1 MRRLALADRLLS
13 STLRAFTSRGER
25 TTAMHHVPLTLRLVA
40 LPLALLLATVAWR
53 VALSPENAA
62 AHQELPPGSAADDE
76 ADGSARIRN
85 SLFASPLY
93 LGQSPPEVRAVR
105 HVQLV
110 HIDAL
115 GAARNVDRTE
125 EEALELARS
134 LRGAL
139 IDGAD
144 FTAVARRYSSAPD
157 APLGGVLGTFSPGV
171 LQSDLDAYLFSAE
184 LGQISEPIATPT
196 GIHVLQRID
205 RLAGC
210 RVLLAAGAT
219 DESRVR
225 AEALHAAL
233 AAGADFAELATAESD
248 DPLSS
253 TRGGALAVFERGPA
267 DRLVKAAAFEL
278 EVGEVSAP
286 LLTPYGWY
294 IVQRVPVADIPEDLV
309 ERTWCEFRGLAI
321 LHSEHTLPLPL
332 PDRTSTEA
340 ADLARELGE
349 RLAAGADLGELAAE
363 LDDDPSGGRERRGH
377 IGWVHRRQP
386 SLPPFMH
393 EAFRLEPGEVLG
405 PQPTN
410 VGWVFV
416 ERLR

>member
-1 MRRLALADRLLS
+1 MLHR
-13 STLRAFTSRGER
+13 FG
-25 TTAMHHVPLTLRLVA
+25 LRLVLLFTVVGA
-40 LPLALLLATVAWR
+40 CLAPSFGGPRADQQDAPSTGAEVATDA
-53 VALSPENAA
+53 P
-62 AHQELPPGSAADDE
+62 D
-76 ADGSARIRN
+76 RIRN

-93 LGQSPPEVRAVR
+93 FGESPPEVRAVR

-110 HIDAL
+110 HVDAL
-115 GAARNVDRTE
+115 GAARNVDRTL

-134 LRGAL
+134 LRRAL
-139 IDGAD
+139 LDGAD
-144 FTAVARRYSSAPD
+144 FSAVARRYSSAPD
-157 APLGGVLGTFSPGV
+157 APLGGVLGSFPPGV
-171 LQSDLDAYLFSAE
+171 LQEDLDAFLFSAD

-196 GIHVLQRID
+196 GIHVLQRIE

-210 RVLLAAGAT
+210 RVLLVAGST

-225 AEALHAAL
+225 AESLRAVIAD
-233 AAGADFAELATAESD
+233 GADFAEVAAAESE
-248 DPLSS
+248 DPVSAA
-253 TRGGALAVFERGPA
+253 RGGALAVFERGPA
-267 DRLVKAAAFEL
+267 DRLVKAAVFEL

-286 LLTPYGWY
+286 IDTPYGWY
-294 IVQRVPVADIPEDLV
+294 LVQRVPVDDIPKELA
-309 ERTWCEFRGLAI
+309 ENNWYEFRGLAL

-340 ADLARELGE
+340 AELASELGE
-349 RLAAGADLGELAAE
+349 RLAAGADLGDLAVE
-363 LDDDPSGGRERRGH
+363 LDDDPSGGRERRGY

-393 EAFRLEPGEVLG
+393 EAFRLEPGGLLG
-405 PQPTN
+405 PQATN